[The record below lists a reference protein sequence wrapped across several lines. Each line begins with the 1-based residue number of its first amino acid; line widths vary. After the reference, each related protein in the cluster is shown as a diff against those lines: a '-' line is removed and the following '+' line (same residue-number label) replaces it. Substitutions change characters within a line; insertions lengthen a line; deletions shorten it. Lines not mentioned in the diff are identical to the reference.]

1 MCKKD
6 PKDCKAE
13 VKCLACIKRQEMSHL
28 HLHEAYVKAK
38 ENDDVKSYKI
48 TVDRSQKDSKL
59 SLNEV
64 DNLNEQEEF
73 IINVKGDIK

>member
-13 VKCLACIKRQEMSHL
+13 VKCLVCIKRKEMSQL
-28 HLHEAYVKAK
+28 REAYMEAK

-48 TVDRSQKDSKL
+48 TVDSSQKDSKL